1 MNLMKIVVAPDSFKG
16 NLTSSEVANY
26 IEIGIKQAD
35 KNIEVVK
42 IPVADGGEGTVEA
55 LVTATGGKIIKQ
67 KVHGPLMEELDSFF
81 GILGD
86 EQTAIIEVAACS
98 GLMLVKKDKLNP
110 LLTTTY
116 GVGELILAAKSH
128 GCKKIIIGIG
138 GSATNDGG
146 MGMAQA
152 LGYRFYDKHNNLV
165 GQGGKYVGEVERID
179 ASNYYK
185 ELDDIEIVT
194 ACDVNNP
201 LCGLNG
207 ASYIYGPQK
216 GATPEM
222 IDLLDK
228 GLKNFADVIKKDL
241 KKEIA
246 DIPGSGAAGGLG
258 GGLMAFLHN
267 AKLCSGIDMVIDN
280 CRFEETVKDCDLL
293 ITGEGRTDRQTASGK
308 VAVGLAMVAN
318 KYNVPVV
325 CLSGSLIEGYQE
337 IYKHGVDTA
346 FSNIIAPITL
356 EEALHMSPQL
366 LTQAAFSIA
375 RLLIKIHS
383 NIKKGTSDF

>member
-1 MNLMKIVVAPDSFKG
+1 MKIVVAPDSYKG
-16 NLTSSEVANY
+16 NLTASEAANY
-26 IEIGIKQAD
+26 IETGIKQAD
-35 KNIEVVK
+35 ENIEVVK
-42 IPVADGGEGTVEA
+42 IPVADGGEGTVDA
-55 LVTATGGKIIKQ
+55 LVTATGGKIVKQ
-67 KVHGPLMEELDSFF
+67 KVHGPFMEDLDAFF

-86 EQTAIIEVAACS
+86 EQTAIIEIAACC
-98 GLMLVKKDKLNP
+98 GIMLVQKDKLNP

-152 LGYRFYDKHNNLV
+152 LGYRFYDKNNDLV
-165 GQGGKYVGEVERID
+165 GQGGKYVGEVTRID
-179 ASNYYK
+179 ASNYCK
-185 ELDDIEIVT
+185 ELDNIEFVT

-222 IDLLDK
+222 IELLDK
-228 GLKNFADVIKKDL
+228 GLGNLADVIKKDL
-241 KKEIA
+241 KKEIT

-258 GGLMAFLHN
+258 GGLLAFLNN
-267 AKLCSGIDMVIDN
+267 AKLCSGIDMVIDSCN
-280 CRFEETVKDCDLL
+280 FEEAVKDCDLL

-308 VAVGLAMVAN
+308 VAVGLAMVAK
-318 KYNVPVV
+318 KYNVPVL

-337 IYKHGVDTA
+337 IYKHGVDAA

-356 EEALHMSPQL
+356 EEALQMSPQL
-366 LTQAAFSIA
+366 LTQAAFSQA
-375 RLLIKIHS
+375 RLLMKIHS
-383 NIKKGTSDF
+383 NIKNRNFNY